1 MDRKHFISSIVSA
14 SAFLGLPLGANA
26 NIQEI
31 NSLLAEERGNGSM
44 IGFNIPPIEKVR
56 VGIIGLG
63 NRGMVLLKMF
73 EWLIQNNKAEIVAVC
88 DLKEEKTQNA
98 ANFVSKHQSKKAKQY
113 TGKENTWETVAT
125 RDDIDLLLI
134 ATPWKCHTPMAIY
147 GMENNKHVAVEVPI
161 SYTIEDC
168 WKIIETT
175 ERTKKHCFMLENC
188 NYNDEELFVLNMVEQ
203 GVFGELTHAECAY
216 IHDLRKLLLD
226 EHYYEDQWRLKHH
239 QDRNGNFY
247 TTHGIGPVS
256 FYYKIGRG
264 DMFTHLTSMSS
275 KEVALSE
282 AAQRQG
288 KDMNITCGDM
298 NTTLLKTAKGRTVMM
313 QFDVHTGRPYDRIN
327 KLCGTKAVHNGYPSR
342 LYIDKEDLSHWGHQ
356 WLNQKE
362 YQAYRNKYTH
372 PMITQLRSKMELF
385 KEGHGGM
392 DFVMIYRLIS
402 CLNKGLPLDM
412 NVYDGVIWSA
422 ITPLSEISV
431 GSNSNAIKIPDFM
444 GGLWKEEQDLEIMRS
459 I

>member
-1 MDRKHFISSIVSA
+1 MDRKHFIKSIASVSV
-14 SAFLGLPLGANA
+14 FLGLPLGANA
-26 NIQEI
+26 SIQEI
-31 NSLLAEERGNGSM
+31 NSQLAEERGNGSM
-44 IGFNIPPIEKVR
+44 IGFNTSPIEKVR

-73 EWLIQNNKAEIVAVC
+73 EWLIQNNKAEIVALC
-88 DLKEEKTQNA
+88 DLKEEKTQKA
-98 ANFVSKHQSKKAKQY
+98 ADFVSKHQSKKAIQY
-113 TGKENTWETVAT
+113 TGKNTWETVAKK
-125 RDDIDLLLI
+125 DDIDLLII
-134 ATPWKCHTPMAIY
+134 ATPWKWHTPMAIY
-147 GMENNKHVAVEVPI
+147 GMENGKHVAVEVPI

-175 ERTKKHCFMLENC
+175 ERTKKHCIMLENC

-203 GVFGELTHAECAY
+203 GIFGELTHAECAY

-239 QDRNGNFY
+239 QERDGNFY

-264 DMFTHLTSMSS
+264 DMYTHLTSMSS

-288 KDMNITCGDM
+288 KDMKITCGDM

-342 LYIDKEDLSHWGHQ
+342 LYIDKKELAYWGHQ

-372 PMITQLRSKMELF
+372 PMITQLRSKMKLF

-412 NVYDGVIWSA
+412 NVYDGIIWSA

-431 GSNSNAIKIPDFM
+431 ASNSNPIKMPDFM
-444 GGLWKEEQDLEIMRS
+444 GGKWKEEQDLEIMRS

>member
-1 MDRKHFISSIVSA
+1 MDRKYFIRSLACA
-14 SAFLGLPLGANA
+14 SAFLGLHLGANTSA
-26 NIQEI
+26 QEI
-31 NSLLAEERGNGSM
+31 NSLLAEESGNGSM
-44 IGFNIPPIEKVR
+44 IGFNTTPIEKVR

-73 EWLIQNNKAEIVAVC
+73 KWLIQNNKAEIVALC
-88 DLKEEKTQNA
+88 DLKEEKTQKA
-98 ANFVSKHQSKKAKQY
+98 ADFVSKYQSMKAKQY
-113 TGKENTWETVAT
+113 TGKENIWETLAKK
-125 RDDIDLLLI
+125 DDIDILLI
-134 ATPWKCHTPMAIY
+134 ATPWKWHTPMAIY
-147 GMENNKHVAVEVPI
+147 GMENGKHVAVEVPI

-168 WKIIETT
+168 WKIIRTT
-175 ERTKKHCFMLENC
+175 ERTKKHCIMLENC

-203 GVFGELTHAECAY
+203 GIFGELTHAECAY

-282 AAQRQG
+282 AAQRKG
-288 KDMNITCGDM
+288 KDMKITCGDM

-313 QFDVHTGRPYDRIN
+313 QFDVHTGRPFDRIN
-327 KLCGTKAVHNGYPSR
+327 QLCGTKAVHKGYPSR
-342 LYIDKEDLSHWGHQ
+342 LYIDKEEQAYWGHQ

-372 PMITQLRSKMELF
+372 PMISQLRSKMELF

-431 GSNSNAIKIPDFM
+431 ATNSNAIKMPDFM
-444 GGLWKEEQDLEIMRS
+444 GGLWEKEKDLEIMRT

>member
-1 MDRKHFISSIVSA
+1 MDRKHFIRSIASA

-26 NIQEI
+26 SVQEI
-31 NSLLAEERGNGSM
+31 NSLLSEERGNGSM
-44 IGFNIPPIEKVR
+44 IGFNTTPIEKVR

-63 NRGMVLLKMF
+63 NRGMVLLRMF
-73 EWLIQNNKAEIVAVC
+73 EWLIQNNKAEIVALC
-88 DLKEEKTQNA
+88 DLKEEKTQKA
-98 ANFVSKHQSKKAKQY
+98 AGFVSKHQSKKAKQY
-113 TGKENTWETVAT
+113 TGKENAWETVAK

-134 ATPWKCHTPMAIY
+134 ATPWKWHTPMAIY
-147 GMENNKHVAVEVPI
+147 GMENGKHIAVEVPI
-161 SYTIEDC
+161 SYTIQDC

-175 ERTKKHCFMLENC
+175 ERTKKHCIMLENC

-239 QDRNGNFY
+239 QDRDGNFY

-288 KDMNITCGDM
+288 KDMKVTCGDM

-342 LYIDKEDLSHWGHQ
+342 LYIDKEELAYWGHQ

-402 CLNKGLPLDM
+402 CLNKGLTLDM

-431 GSNSNAIKIPDFM
+431 ASNSNAIKIPDFM

>member
-1 MDRKHFISSIVSA
+1 MNRKHFIKSIASV
-14 SAFLGLPLGANA
+14 SAFLGFPLGANA
-26 NIQEI
+26 SAQEI

-44 IGFNIPPIEKVR
+44 IGFNTTPIEKVR

-73 EWLIQNNKAEIVAVC
+73 EWLIKNNKAEIVALC
-88 DLKEEKTQNA
+88 DLKAEKTQKA
-98 ANFVSKHQSKKAKQY
+98 VDFVSKHQSKKTEQY
-113 TGKENTWETVAT
+113 TGKEYTWEKLAK

-134 ATPWKCHTPMAIY
+134 ATPWKWHTPMAIY
-147 GMENNKHVAVEVPI
+147 GMEKGKHVAVEVPI

-175 ERTKKHCFMLENC
+175 ERTKKHCIMLENC
-188 NYNDEELFVLNMVEQ
+188 NYNDEELFILNMIEE

-216 IHDLRKLLLD
+216 IHDLRKHLLD

-239 QDRNGNFY
+239 QDRDGNFY

-264 DMFTHLTSMSS
+264 DMFTHLSSMSS
-275 KEVALSE
+275 KEVGLSE

-298 NTTLLKTAKGRTVMM
+298 NTTLIKTAKGRTVMM

-342 LYIDKEDLSHWGHQ
+342 LYIDKEELAYWGHQ

-362 YQAYRNKYTH
+362 YQTYRDKYTH

-392 DFVMIYRLIS
+392 DFVMIYRLIC

-412 NVYDGVIWSA
+412 NVYDGVIWSS

-431 GSNSNAIKIPDFM
+431 ASNSNAIKMPDFM

>member
-1 MDRKHFISSIVSA
+1 MNRKHFIKSIASV

-26 NIQEI
+26 SIQEI

-44 IGFNIPPIEKVR
+44 IGFNTTPIEKVR

-73 EWLIQNNKAEIVAVC
+73 EWLIQNNKAEIVSLC
-88 DLKEEKTQNA
+88 DLKEEKTQKA
-98 ANFVSKHQSKKAKQY
+98 ADFVSKYQTKKAKQY
-113 TGKENTWETVAT
+113 TGKENTWKTVAK

-134 ATPWKCHTPMAIY
+134 ATPWKWHTPMAIY
-147 GMENNKHVAVEVPI
+147 GMENGKHVAVEVPI
-161 SYTIEDC
+161 SYTIEDS

-175 ERTKKHCFMLENC
+175 ERTKKHCIMLENC

-203 GVFGELTHAECAY
+203 GIFGELTHAECAY
-216 IHDLRKLLLD
+216 IHDLRKHLLD

-239 QDRNGNFY
+239 QDRDGNFY

-282 AAQRQG
+282 AAKRQG
-288 KDMNITCGDM
+288 KGMKITCGDM
-298 NTTLLKTAKGRTVMM
+298 NTTLLKTAKGRTVMV

-342 LYIDKEDLSHWGHQ
+342 LYIDKEELAYWGHQ

-362 YQAYRNKYTH
+362 YQAYRDKYTH
-372 PMITQLRSKMELF
+372 PIITQLRTKMELF
-385 KEGHGGM
+385 NEGHGGM

-431 GSNSNAIKIPDFM
+431 ASNSNAIKIPDFM
-444 GGLWKEEQDLEIMRS
+444 GGLWKEEQNLEIMRS

>member
-1 MDRKHFISSIVSA
+1 MDRKHFIRSIASA

-26 NIQEI
+26 SVQEI
-31 NSLLAEERGNGSM
+31 NSLLAEERGKGSM
-44 IGFNIPPIEKVR
+44 IGFNTTPIEKVR

-63 NRGMVLLKMF
+63 NRGMVLLRMF
-73 EWLIQNNKAEIVAVC
+73 EWLIQNNKAEIVALC
-88 DLKEEKTQNA
+88 DLKEEKTQKA
-98 ANFVSKHQSKKAKQY
+98 AGFVSKHQSKKAKQY
-113 TGKENTWETVAT
+113 TGKENAWETVAK

-134 ATPWKCHTPMAIY
+134 AAPWKWHTSMAIY
-147 GMENNKHVAVEVPI
+147 GMENGKHIAVEVPI
-161 SYTIEDC
+161 SYTIQDC

-175 ERTKKHCFMLENC
+175 ERTKKHCIMLENC

-239 QDRNGNFY
+239 QDRDGNFY

-288 KDMNITCGDM
+288 KDMKVTCGDM

-342 LYIDKEDLSHWGHQ
+342 LYIDKEELAYWGHQ

-402 CLNKGLPLDM
+402 CLNKGLTLDM

-431 GSNSNAIKIPDFM
+431 ASNSNAIKIPDFM

>member
-1 MDRKHFISSIVSA
+1 MDRKHFIRSIASV
-14 SAFLGLPLGANA
+14 SAFLGLPLGAKA
-26 NIQEI
+26 SVQEI
-31 NSLLAEERGNGSM
+31 NSKLAEERGNGSM

-73 EWLIQNNKAEIVAVC
+73 EWLIQNNKAEIVALC
-88 DLKEEKTQNA
+88 DLKEEKTQKA

-113 TGKENTWETVAT
+113 TGKENTWETVAKK
-125 RDDIDLLLI
+125 DDIDLLLI
-134 ATPWKCHTPMAIY
+134 ATPWKWHTPMAIY
-147 GMENNKHVAVEVPI
+147 GMENGKHVAVEVPI

-175 ERTKKHCFMLENC
+175 ERTKKHCIMLENC

-239 QDRNGNFY
+239 QDRDGNFY

-288 KDMNITCGDM
+288 KDIKITCGDM

-342 LYIDKEDLSHWGHQ
+342 LYIDKEELAYWGHQ

-372 PMITQLRSKMELF
+372 PMITQLRSKMKLF

-422 ITPLSEISV
+422 ITPLSEVSV
-431 GSNSNAIKIPDFM
+431 ASNSNAIKIPDFM

>member
-1 MDRKHFISSIVSA
+1 MNRKYFIKSIVSV
-14 SAFLGLPLGANA
+14 SALLGLPFGANA
-26 NIQEI
+26 SVQEI

-44 IGFNIPPIEKVR
+44 IGFNTTPIEKVR

-73 EWLIQNNKAEIVAVC
+73 EWLIQNNKAEIVALC
-88 DLKEEKTQNA
+88 DLKEEKTQKA
-98 ANFVSKHQSKKAKQY
+98 ADFVSKHQSKKAKQY
-113 TGKENTWETVAT
+113 TGKENTWETVAKK
-125 RDDIDLLLI
+125 DDIDLLLI
-134 ATPWKCHTPMAIY
+134 ATPWKWHTPMAIY
-147 GMENNKHVAVEVPI
+147 GMENGKHVAVEVPI

-175 ERTKKHCFMLENC
+175 ERTKKHCIMLENC

-216 IHDLRKLLLD
+216 IHDLRKHLLD
-226 EHYYEDQWRLKHH
+226 EYYYEDQWRLKHH
-239 QDRNGNFY
+239 QDRDGNFY

-288 KDMNITCGDM
+288 KDMKITCGDM

-313 QFDVHTGRPYDRIN
+313 QFDVHTGRPYERIN

-342 LYIDKEDLSHWGHQ
+342 LYIDKEELAYWGHH

-362 YQAYRNKYTH
+362 YQAYRKKYTH
-372 PMITQLRSKMELF
+372 PMITQLRSKMEMF

-392 DFVMIYRLIS
+392 DFVMIYRLIT

-431 GSNSNAIKIPDFM
+431 ANNSNAIKMPDFM
-444 GGLWKEEQDLEIMRS
+444 SGLWKEEQDLEIMRS

>member
-1 MDRKHFISSIVSA
+1 MDRKHFIRSIASV
-14 SAFLGLPLGANA
+14 SAFLGLPLGAKA
-26 NIQEI
+26 SVQEI
-31 NSLLAEERGNGSM
+31 NSKLAEERGNGSM
-44 IGFNIPPIEKVR
+44 IGFNTTPIEKVR

-73 EWLIQNNKAEIVAVC
+73 EWLIQNNKAEIVALC
-88 DLKEEKTQNA
+88 DLKEENTQKA

-113 TGKENTWETVAT
+113 TGKENTWETVAKK
-125 RDDIDLLLI
+125 DDIDLLLI
-134 ATPWKCHTPMAIY
+134 ATPWKWHTPMAIY
-147 GMENNKHVAVEVPI
+147 GMENGKHVAVEVPI

-175 ERTKKHCFMLENC
+175 ERTKKHCIMLENC

-239 QDRNGNFY
+239 QDRDGNFY

-288 KDMNITCGDM
+288 KDIKITCGDM

-342 LYIDKEDLSHWGHQ
+342 LYIDKEELAYWGHQ

-372 PMITQLRSKMELF
+372 PMITQLRSKMKLF

-422 ITPLSEISV
+422 ITPLSEVSV
-431 GSNSNAIKIPDFM
+431 ASNSNAIKIPDFM

>member
-1 MDRKHFISSIVSA
+1 MDRKHFLKSIASA
-14 SAFLGLPLGANA
+14 STFLGLPLRVDASA
-26 NIQEI
+26 QEI
-31 NSLLAEERGNGSM
+31 NSILSSERGNGSM
-44 IGFNIPPIEKVR
+44 SGFSTTPINKVR
-56 VGIIGLG
+56 VGVIGLG

-73 EWLIQNNKAEIVAVC
+73 EWLLQNNKAEIVAIC
-88 DLKEEKTQNA
+88 DIKSEKTKKA
-98 ANFVSKHQSKKAKQY
+98 SDFITKHQQKKAKQY
-113 TGKENTWETVAT
+113 HGKKNNWETVAE

-134 ATPWKCHTPMAIY
+134 ATPWKWHTPMAIY
-147 GMENNKHVAVEVPI
+147 AMENGKHVAVEVPI

-175 ERTKKHCFMLENC
+175 ERTKKHCIMLENC

-216 IHDLRKLLLD
+216 IHDLRKHLLD
-226 EHYYEDQWRLKHH
+226 EHYYEGQWRLKHH
-239 QDRNGNFY
+239 QDRDGNFY

-275 KEVALSE
+275 QEAALSG
-282 AAQRQG
+282 AAQKQG
-288 KDMNITCGDM
+288 KAMKIACGDM

-342 LYIDKEDLSHWGHQ
+342 LYIDNEELAYWGHQ
-356 WLNQKE
+356 WLSQKE
-362 YQAYRNKYTH
+362 YQVYRDKYTH

-412 NVYDGVIWSA
+412 NVYDGVVWSA

-431 GSNSNAIKIPDFM
+431 ASNSNAIKMPDFM
-444 GGLWKEEQDLEIMRS
+444 GGKWKKEQDLEIMRT

>member
-1 MDRKHFISSIVSA
+1 MDRKHFIRSIASVSV
-14 SAFLGLPLGANA
+14 FLGIPLGGNA
-26 NIQEI
+26 SIQEI
-31 NSLLAEERGNGSM
+31 NSQLAEERGNGSM
-44 IGFNIPPIEKVR
+44 IGFNTTPIEKVR

-73 EWLIQNNKAEIVAVC
+73 EWLIQNNKAEIVALC
-88 DLKEEKTQNA
+88 DLKEENTQKA

-113 TGKENTWETVAT
+113 NGKENTWETVAKK
-125 RDDIDLLLI
+125 DDIDLLLI
-134 ATPWKCHTPMAIY
+134 ATPWKWHTPMAIY
-147 GMENNKHVAVEVPI
+147 GMENGKHVAVEVPI

-175 ERTKKHCFMLENC
+175 ERTKKHCIMLENC

-239 QDRNGNFY
+239 QDRDGNFY

-264 DMFTHLTSMSS
+264 DMYTHLTSMSS

-288 KDMNITCGDM
+288 KDMKITCGDM

-342 LYIDKEDLSHWGHQ
+342 LYIDKEELAYWGHQ

-372 PMITQLRSKMELF
+372 PMIAQLRSKMELF

-431 GSNSNAIKIPDFM
+431 ASNSNAIKMPDFM

>member
-1 MDRKHFISSIVSA
+1 MDRKHFIKSIASA

-26 NIQEI
+26 SVQEI

-44 IGFNIPPIEKVR
+44 IGFNTTPIEKVR
-56 VGIIGLG
+56 IGIIGLG

-73 EWLIQNNKAEIVAVC
+73 EWLIQNNKAEIVALC
-88 DLKEEKTQNA
+88 DLKEEKTQKA
-98 ANFVSKHQSKKAKQY
+98 SDFVSKHQSKKAKQY
-113 TGKENTWETVAT
+113 SGKENTWETVAK

-134 ATPWKCHTPMAIY
+134 ATPWKWHTPMAIY
-147 GMENNKHVAVEVPI
+147 GMENDKHVAVEVPI

-168 WKIIETT
+168 WKIIEIT
-175 ERTKKHCFMLENC
+175 ERTKKHCIMLENC

-203 GVFGELTHAECAY
+203 GVFGELSHAECAY
-216 IHDLRKLLLD
+216 IHDLRKHLLD
-226 EHYYEDQWRLKHH
+226 EYYYEDQWRLKHH

-288 KDMNITCGDM
+288 KNMKITCGDM

-342 LYIDKEDLSHWGHQ
+342 LYIDKEELAYWGHQ

-362 YQAYRNKYTH
+362 YQAYRDKYTH
-372 PMITQLRSKMELF
+372 PMITQLSNKMELF

-431 GSNSNAIKIPDFM
+431 ASNSNAIKMPDFM

>member
-1 MDRKHFISSIVSA
+1 MDRKHFIKSIASA

-26 NIQEI
+26 SVQEI
-31 NSLLAEERGNGSM
+31 NSLLAEERANGSM
-44 IGFNIPPIEKVR
+44 IGFNTTPIEKVR

-73 EWLIQNNKAEIVAVC
+73 EWLIQNNKAEIVALC
-88 DLKEEKTQNA
+88 DLKEEKTQKA
-98 ANFVSKHQSKKAKQY
+98 ADFVSKHQSKKAKQY
-113 TGKENTWETVAT
+113 TGKENTWKKVAK
-125 RDDIDLLLI
+125 RDDLDLLLI
-134 ATPWKCHTPMAIY
+134 ATPWKWHTSMAIY
-147 GMENNKHVAVEVPI
+147 GMENGKHVAVEVPI

-175 ERTKKHCFMLENC
+175 ERTKKHCIMLENC

-216 IHDLRKLLLD
+216 IHDLRKHLLD
-226 EHYYEDQWRLKHH
+226 EYYYEDQWRLKHH
-239 QDRNGNFY
+239 QDRDGNFY

-256 FYYKIGRG
+256 FYYRIGRG

-275 KEVALSE
+275 KEFALSE

-288 KDMNITCGDM
+288 KDMKITCGDM

-342 LYIDKEDLSHWGHQ
+342 LYIDKEELAYWGHQ

-362 YQAYRNKYTH
+362 YQAYRDKYTH

-392 DFVMIYRLIS
+392 DFVMIYRLIT
-402 CLNKGLPLDM
+402 CLNKGLTLDI

-431 GSNSNAIKIPDFM
+431 ASNSNAIKMPDFM
-444 GGLWKEEQDLEIMRS
+444 GGLWKEEQNLEIMRS

>member
-1 MDRKHFISSIVSA
+1 MDRKHFIRSIASA

-26 NIQEI
+26 SVQEI

-44 IGFNIPPIEKVR
+44 IGFNTTPIEKVR

-73 EWLIQNNKAEIVAVC
+73 EWLIQNNKAEIVALC
-88 DLKEEKTQNA
+88 DLKEEKTQKA

-113 TGKENTWETVAT
+113 TGKENTWETVAK

-134 ATPWKCHTPMAIY
+134 ATPWKWHTPMAIY
-147 GMENNKHVAVEVPI
+147 GMENGKHVAVEVPI

-175 ERTKKHCFMLENC
+175 ERTKKHCIMLENC

-239 QDRNGNFY
+239 QDRDGNFY

-288 KDMNITCGDM
+288 KDMKITCGDM

-342 LYIDKEDLSHWGHQ
+342 LYIDKEELAYWGHQ

-431 GSNSNAIKIPDFM
+431 ASNSNAIKMPDFM

>member
-1 MDRKHFISSIVSA
+1 MNRKYFIKSIVSV
-14 SAFLGLPLGANA
+14 SALLGLPFGANA
-26 NIQEI
+26 SVQEI

-44 IGFNIPPIEKVR
+44 IGFNTTPIEKVR

-63 NRGMVLLKMF
+63 NRGMVLIKMF
-73 EWLIQNNKAEIVAVC
+73 EWLIQNNKAEIVALC
-88 DLKEEKTQNA
+88 DLKEEKTQKA
-98 ANFVSKHQSKKAKQY
+98 ADFVSKHQSKKAKQY
-113 TGKENTWETVAT
+113 TGKENTWETVAKK
-125 RDDIDLLLI
+125 DDIDLLLI
-134 ATPWKCHTPMAIY
+134 ATPWKWHTPMAIY
-147 GMENNKHVAVEVPI
+147 GMENGKHVAVEVPI

-175 ERTKKHCFMLENC
+175 ERTKKHCIMLENC

-216 IHDLRKLLLD
+216 IHDLRKHLLD
-226 EHYYEDQWRLKHH
+226 EYYYEDQWRLKHH
-239 QDRNGNFY
+239 QDRDGNFY

-288 KDMNITCGDM
+288 KDMKITCGDM

-342 LYIDKEDLSHWGHQ
+342 LYIDKEELAYWGHH

-362 YQAYRNKYTH
+362 YQAYRKKYTH

-431 GSNSNAIKIPDFM
+431 ANNSNAIKMPDFM
-444 GGLWKEEQDLEIMRS
+444 SGLWKEEQDLEIMRS

>member
-1 MDRKHFISSIVSA
+1 
-14 SAFLGLPLGANA
+14 
-26 NIQEI
+26 
-31 NSLLAEERGNGSM
+31 
-44 IGFNIPPIEKVR
+44 
-56 VGIIGLG
+56 
-63 NRGMVLLKMF
+63 
-73 EWLIQNNKAEIVAVC
+73 
-88 DLKEEKTQNA
+88 
-98 ANFVSKHQSKKAKQY
+98 
-113 TGKENTWETVAT
+113 
-125 RDDIDLLLI
+125 
-134 ATPWKCHTPMAIY
+134 MAIY
-147 GMENNKHVAVEVPI
+147 GMENGKHVAVEVPI

-175 ERTKKHCFMLENC
+175 ERTKKHCIMLENC

-216 IHDLRKLLLD
+216 IHDLRKHLLD

-239 QDRNGNFY
+239 QDRDGNFY

-275 KEVALSE
+275 KEVKLSE

-288 KDMNITCGDM
+288 KDMKITCGDM

-313 QFDVHTGRPYDRIN
+313 QFDVHTGRPYERIN

-342 LYIDKEDLSHWGHQ
+342 LYIDKEELAYWGHH

-392 DFVMIYRLIS
+392 DFVMIYRLIT

-431 GSNSNAIKIPDFM
+431 ANNSNAIKMPDFM
-444 GGLWKEEQDLEIMRS
+444 SGLWKEEQDLEIMRS

>member
-1 MDRKHFISSIVSA
+1 MDRKDFIRSIASA

-26 NIQEI
+26 SVQEI

-44 IGFNIPPIEKVR
+44 IGFNTTPIEKVR

-73 EWLIQNNKAEIVAVC
+73 EWLVQNNKAEIVALC
-88 DLKEEKTQNA
+88 DLKEEKTQRA
-98 ANFVSKHQSKKAKQY
+98 ADFVSIFQSKKAIQY
-113 TGKENTWETVAT
+113 TGKENTWETVAKK
-125 RDDIDLLLI
+125 DDIDLLLI
-134 ATPWKCHTPMAIY
+134 ATPWKWHTPMAIY
-147 GMENNKHVAVEVPI
+147 GMENGKHVAVEVPI

-175 ERTKKHCFMLENC
+175 ERTKKHCIMLENC

-203 GVFGELTHAECAY
+203 GIFGELTHAECAY

-226 EHYYEDQWRLKHH
+226 EYYYEDQWRLKHH
-239 QDRNGNFY
+239 QERDGNFY

-288 KDMNITCGDM
+288 KDMKFSCGDM
-298 NTTLLKTAKGRTVMM
+298 NTTLLKTAKGRTVMI

-342 LYIDKEDLSHWGHQ
+342 LYIDKEELEYWGHQ
-356 WLNQKE
+356 WLNKKE

-372 PMITQLRSKMELF
+372 PMISQLRSKMELF

-402 CLNKGLPLDM
+402 CLNKGIPLDM

-431 GSNSNAIKIPDFM
+431 ASNSNAIKIPDFM
-444 GGLWKEEQDLEIMRS
+444 GGLWKEEQDLEIMRT